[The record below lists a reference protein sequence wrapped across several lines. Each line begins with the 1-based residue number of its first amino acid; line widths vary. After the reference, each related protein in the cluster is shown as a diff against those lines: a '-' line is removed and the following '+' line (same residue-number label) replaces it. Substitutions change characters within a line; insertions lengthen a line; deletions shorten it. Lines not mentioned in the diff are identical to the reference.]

1 MVEIAVVEDNPQDA
15 ALLEEHLRRYQEATE
30 TPLSVTLFSDGAELL
45 EPYTPRWDLILLDIQ
60 MAQMDGMETARRI
73 RQQDEGVVLVFVT
86 SMTRYAV
93 EGYRV
98 NALDYLLKPV
108 TYPQL
113 KLSMDRVMALLRR
126 NESRSLLLPQEDQLV
141 KVSVADILYAEVQD
155 HELRVV
161 TTTDCYRLRATL
173 NDLERKLEGANF
185 ARCNRH
191 YLVNL
196 RNVTSVGR
204 DSVKVGDYEL
214 PFSRPMRKPFLQAY
228 AAYLGVEL

>member
-1 MVEIAVVEDNPQDA
+1 MAEIAVVEDNPQDA
-15 ALLEEHLRRYQEATE
+15 ALLEQHLSRYREATG
-30 TPLSVTLFSDGAELL
+30 TPLSVTLFSDGAALL

-60 MAQMDGMETARRI
+60 MAQMDGMETARHI
-73 RQQDEGVVLVFVT
+73 RRQDEEVILVFVT
-86 SMTRYAV
+86 SMAQYAV

-108 TYPQL
+108 TYPQI

-126 NESRSLLLPQEDQLV
+126 NERRSILLPQEDRQV
-141 KVSVADILYAEVQD
+141 KVSVADILYAEVQN
-155 HELRVV
+155 HELSVV
-161 TTTDCYRLRATL
+161 TLSETYRLRATL
-173 NDLERKLEGANF
+173 NDLERRLEGANF

-204 DSVKVGDYEL
+204 DSVTVGGHEL

>member
-1 MVEIAVVEDNPQDA
+1 MTEIAVVEDNPQDA
-15 ALLEEHLRRYQEATE
+15 ALLETHLSRYREATG
-30 TPLSVTLFSDGAELL
+30 TPLAVTLFSDGAALL

-73 RQQDEGVVLVFVT
+73 RRQDEEVILVFVT
-86 SMTRYAV
+86 SMAQYAV

-108 TYPQL
+108 TYPQI

-126 NESRSLLLPQEDQLV
+126 NERRSILLPQDDRQV
-141 KVSVADILYAEVQD
+141 KVSVPDILYAEVQN
-155 HELRVV
+155 HELSVV
-161 TTTDCYRLRATL
+161 TLSETYRLRATL
-173 NDLERKLEGANF
+173 NDLERRLEGANF

-196 RNVTSVGR
+196 RNVTAVGR
-204 DSVKVGDYEL
+204 DSVTVGGYEL